1 MTTAQSTPLKV
12 EQAMETEPAK
22 RGTRQWRQWK
32 TRAIVAAIQ
41 AGGQQRAAAEAE
53 FMRIYDR
60 AREGRILLP
69 HRVNGLLPWLLE
81 VTDGLDVM
89 EQMDRAAAARR
100 KGVR

>member
-1 MTTAQSTPLKV
+1 MNTAQSTPLKAY
-12 EQAMETEPAK
+12 QEPEPQ

-32 TRAIVAAIQ
+32 TRMTVQAIQ

-81 VTDGLDVM
+81 VVDGLEII
-89 EQMDRAAAARR
+89 EQMDRAPRTR

>member
-12 EQAMETEPAK
+12 EQAMEPEPAK

-32 TRAIVAAIQ
+32 TRMTVQAIN

-60 AREGRILLP
+60 AREGRILLA

-81 VTDGLDVM
+81 VVDGLDVI
-89 EQMDRAAAARR
+89 EQMDRAPRAR
-100 KGVR
+100 KGGR

>member
-1 MTTAQSTPLKV
+1 MIV
-12 EQAMETEPAK
+12 QA
-22 RGTRQWRQWK
+22 
-32 TRAIVAAIQ
+32 IN

-60 AREGRILLP
+60 AREGRILLA

-89 EQMDRAAAARR
+89 EQMDKAPRTR